1 MEPEDLFSSVELYRR
16 GHEMRRFPH
25 RYDFSDPLDRAIW
38 SALQMYVDYLETAD
52 LESQEPKNVYGKQIG
67 TRTIS
72 PRTPRDLEDRMV
84 ELRDA
89 ERGKEEMTAKGRFE
103 TALLVLE
110 GLFAPAQEMSGT
122 APNWGDGGHGAPR
135 NCWEAGERS
144 LEELEDDGGQAVR
157 PEGGPWPAM
166 LTRVVQERPL
176 LFPERV
182 APLFGLIRR
191 SLGGLV
197 SQSEAA
203 RMLDMTPTGIALR
216 IERGEIRRIRVNGKV
231 LVPEAD
237 LGVPKRGSAPTT
249 AERAER

>member
-1 MEPEDLFSSVELYRR
+1 MEPEDRFSSVELYRR
-16 GHEMRRFPH
+16 GAGVRRFPH
-25 RYDFSDPLDRAIW
+25 RYDFLDPLDRAIW
-38 SALQMYVDYLETAD
+38 SALQMYLDYLETAD
-52 LESQEPKNVYGKQIG
+52 VEGEEPENVYGKMG
-67 TRTIS
+67 TRKIS
-72 PRTPRDLEDRMV
+72 PRTPRDLEERMV

-89 ERGKEEMTAKGRFE
+89 ERGTRKMTPKGRFE

-122 APNWGDGGHGAPR
+122 APNWGDGEHGASR
-135 NCWEAGERS
+135 GCWEAGERS
-144 LEELEDDGGQAVR
+144 LEELEDGGGQAIR
-157 PEGGPWPAM
+157 PEGGPWPAS

-176 LFPERV
+176 VFPERV
-182 APLFGLIRR
+182 APLFGLIQR
-191 SLGGLV
+191 SLRDLV

-237 LGVPKRGSAPTT
+237 LDVPKRKSAPTT